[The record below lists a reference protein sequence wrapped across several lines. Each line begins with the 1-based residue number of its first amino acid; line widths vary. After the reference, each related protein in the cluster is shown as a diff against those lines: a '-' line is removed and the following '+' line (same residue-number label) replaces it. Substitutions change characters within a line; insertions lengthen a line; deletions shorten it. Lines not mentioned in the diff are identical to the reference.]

1 MQKYRNKKVVLDG
14 FKFDS
19 KKEAKRYRELVL
31 LQKAN
36 IISDL
41 TLQPKFKLQ
50 DTFKNNQGETLRGI
64 NYIADFSYIQDG
76 NKIVEDVKS
85 PITAKNPDYRMKIKL
100 LQFKYR
106 DLIFREV

>member
-1 MQKYRNKKVVLDG
+1 MQKYRNKKVILDG

-41 TLQPKFKLQ
+41 TLQPKFELQ
-50 DTFKNNQGETLRGI
+50 KKFTSNQGINYRSI
-64 NYIADFSYIQDG
+64 NYIADFSYIENGD
-76 NKIVEDVKS
+76 KIVEDVKS
-85 PITAKNPDYRMKIKL
+85 PITAKNPDYRMKIKW